1 MSSHESLG
9 VPPDATPGA
18 AEGALLFGS
27 GGEESVGA
35 EAAGLVDAALVVEDD
50 EVVVPSPVN
59 YDDEG
64 LTEVTIGDFDYR
76 FDSGKQGTALC
87 LSRRAAGSYRW
98 GYLGEVRWDGRDL
111 RSRALER
118 KLLGELSLAL
128 RNFQAESS
136 M

>member
-1 MSSHESLG
+1 MGGS
-9 VPPDATPGA
+9 PDAPPATD
-18 AEGALLFGS
+18 GALLFGS

-35 EAAGLVDAALVVEDD
+35 EGLVDAALVVEDD
-50 EVVVPSPVN
+50 EVLVPSPVN
-59 YDDEG
+59 YDDDG

-87 LSRRAAGSYRW
+87 LSRRPAGSYRW